1 MKYKIATLGNLA
13 ILSMMLLFCNV
24 TFAQV
29 SRLYTTQSGLTSSD
43 MYSIDID
50 SKGLAWISE
59 VSELD
64 VFDGTKFYNI
74 TKLFPVRNPIN
85 AFKKV
90 VEYKDDKYWL
100 ATSNG
105 LYLLNGRDC
114 TLEHKMLSVDEDS
127 VIGYSV
133 NHIIDY
139 IEPGKKLV
147 STEGNGLFV
156 FDTEKQEV
164 DTATTRKLR
173 KIAPFPFCS
182 QVFIDADCNLWGSV
196 VFRQVF
202 KIDLKTM
209 TLQSYQTT
217 PDVDRILLGNNVNAI
232 VQSNKSKNIYF
243 ATGHGIL
250 VYDYQLKLMRA
261 TQNALT
267 NPMPITA
274 LYEDKNNRLL
284 VGTDN
289 HGLWQLASDESLS
302 SFHYNDPSMNIEY
315 AKVRSFTADKEG
327 NLIIGFA
334 QKGVFVVPHNRN
346 VIGYY
351 AFSPNENKLN
361 ATSVTS
367 IAYDNNAFWVGTDG
381 CGVYKLELKGRN
393 QTITPYSN
401 GLASSLVQTIAI
413 DKRNTVWVGS
423 YGGGLQYLQGNQFV
437 TPEWLRFLSTSFVM
451 ILKYYP
457 QKDLLFVGTNG
468 QGVFVVDLANKTA
481 TNLFSA
487 LSFNGW
493 IYSLCCDDY
502 GTLWIGTAQGIFAY
516 NIEAKKGEEIVF
528 PKSRILMPQCLAVM
542 NKMLLVGTNQGLIF
556 YNIKNGESYEI
567 LSNENI
573 KSIEVA
579 DKDIWLTTSK
589 SVVRIDKQSLKT
601 YSYSSFEGY
610 YIGEFHRNA
619 HFMTPSHDI
628 MFGGDNGVIR
638 FNATMMRV
646 PRKLIHDISFTSVK
660 INGASIQYLPTKN
673 LNAMNANVIALTELS
688 LAHDQNSVAVC
699 FGVPEFST
707 PNQVRYQYYL
717 DGYEQ
722 AWHLANADLEANYP
736 NLPPGSYTLRVKAY
750 LENNEQSAIE
760 KTLRINI
767 HQPWYNTV
775 AAWLIYFI
783 MFFICAYLG
792 YRIYTERKRQQQL
805 LLAVSQEESLKEA
818 KLRMFT
824 SIAHELRSPLTMI
837 VSPLSQLIA
846 STTDQGLLGMYNVM
860 KLNCDRLIA
869 TVKQITDIRKIDN
882 GQFRL
887 HFSEVNFRDYSKDV
901 FDSFTSYAKAKN
913 INYRIEHLNPHETLW
928 LDKVHFEKILSNVLS
943 NAFKYTPEN
952 GRILV
957 RTKDVMEDAISWFE
971 IRIYNSGSYI
981 AEEDIPHVFE
991 RFFQANNVTNETIGS
1006 GIGLNLVNELVN
1018 LHHGTIDVHNIEPDG
1033 VEFVLRF
1040 PLRKDH
1046 LTEEELSPRGEED
1059 SENQENDDL
1068 FANIDLEPELAAE
1081 EDMDYDV
1088 KNKKT
1093 VLVVDDEKSLCQ
1105 YIKSQICDSYNV
1117 VTANS
1122 GNEAWQEI
1130 LKTRPDAVVTD
1141 IRMPDGNGI
1150 ELSKRIRSNPETDSI
1165 PIIMVTSESSDMAEI
1180 NSLNLQV
1187 DHFISKP
1194 FNMLKLKGAIS
1205 QGIKVREKMIGK
1217 MRRTEVDY
1225 DYTEKTIES
1234 ADDKLFARINES
1246 LKKNLDD
1253 SSFGV
1258 NELAN
1263 IVGISRVHLNRKM
1276 KDRYGVSPNNFIR
1289 SYRLKQAAYL
1299 LINNNVN
1306 VSEVAYRVGF
1316 SSHSHFSNT
1325 FREYF
1330 GMTPKEFIAY
1340 YTLHP
1345 DDNTFMKLLES

>member
-1 MKYKIATLGNLA
+1 MKYFSIIIHKFAVLCL
-13 ILSMMLLFCNV
+13 MLPICNV

-43 MYSIDID
+43 MYSVDID
-50 SKGLAWISE
+50 SKGLAWISC
-59 VSELD
+59 VSEIN
-64 VFDGTKFYNI
+64 VFDGTHFYDV
-74 TKLFPVRNPIN
+74 TKLFPNHSAIN
-85 AFKKV
+85 AYKKV
-90 VEYKDDKYWL
+90 VEFRDDQYWL

-105 LYLLNGRDC
+105 LYLLNGRNC
-114 TLEHKMLSVDEDS
+114 TLEHKILSVDEDS
-127 VIGYSV
+127 VMGYSV

-139 IEPGKKLV
+139 IEPDMKLI

-156 FDTEKQEV
+156 FNTETQEV
-164 DTATTRKLR
+164 DTVITRKLR

-182 QVFIDADCNLWGSV
+182 QIYIDSDGNLWGCV

-202 KIDLKTM
+202 KIDLKSM
-209 TLQSYQTT
+209 TLQTYQTT
-217 PDVDRILLGNNVNAI
+217 PDVDRILMTNNVTSI
-232 VQSNKSKNIYF
+232 IQSHKNKNIYF
-243 ATGHGIL
+243 GTGHGIL
-250 VYDYQLKLMRA
+250 VYDNQQKILRA
-261 TQNALT
+261 TPNALT
-267 NPMPITA
+267 NPMPITT
-274 LYEDKNNRLL
+274 LFEDQNNKIL

-289 HGLWQLASDESLS
+289 HGLWQMTSEETLS
-302 SFHYNDPSMNIEY
+302 SFHYNDPSMNIEF
-315 AKVRSFTADKEG
+315 AKVRSFAADKEG

-334 QKGVFVVPHNRN
+334 QKGVFVLPRNRN
-346 VIGYY
+346 EIGYY
-351 AFSPNENKLN
+351 AFSPNDNKLN

-367 IAYDNNAFWVGTDG
+367 IAYDNHAFWVGTDG
-381 CGVYKLELKGRN
+381 CGVFKLEIKGRN
-393 QTITPYSN
+393 QTTTPYSN

-437 TPEWLRFLSTSFVM
+437 TPDWLKFLSTSFVM
-451 ILKYYP
+451 MLKYYP

-468 QGVFVVDLANKTA
+468 QGVFVVDLINKTV
-481 TNLFSA
+481 TNLFSTM
-487 LSFNGW
+487 SFNGW
-493 IYSLCCDDY
+493 IYSLCCDDF
-502 GTLWIGTAQGIFAY
+502 GTLWIGTAQGIFSY
-516 NIEAKKGEEIVF
+516 NIETKKGEEVKF
-528 PKSRILMPQCLAVM
+528 PKSSILMPQCIAIM
-542 NKMLLVGTNQGLIF
+542 NKTLLVGTNQGLIS
-556 YNIKNGESYEI
+556 YNIQNGESFEI
-567 LSNENI
+567 LPEENV

-589 SVVRIDKQSLKT
+589 SVMRIDKQSMKS
-601 YSYSSFEGY
+601 YSYSSFDGY

-619 HFMTPSHDI
+619 HVMTPSHDI
-628 MFGGDNGVIR
+628 VFGGDNGIIK
-638 FNATMMRV
+638 FNATLMRV
-646 PRKLIHDISFTSVK
+646 PKKLIHDISFTSVR
-660 INGASIQYLPTKN
+660 INGAPIRYIPFKHQ
-673 LNAMNANVIALTELS
+673 NAMNANVIALSELS
-688 LAHDQNSVAVC
+688 LSHDQNSVAVS
-699 FGVPEFST
+699 FGVPEFAT
-707 PNQVRYQYYL
+707 PNQVRFQYYL
-717 DGYEQ
+717 EGYDQE
-722 AWHLANADLEANYP
+722 WHLASADLEANYP
-736 NLPPGSYTLRVKAY
+736 NLPPGSYKLHLKAY

-760 KTLRINI
+760 KTLLINI

-775 AAWLIYFI
+775 AAWLTYFI
-783 MFFICAYLG
+783 VLFILG
-792 YRIYTERKRQQQL
+792 YFGFRIYAERKRQQQL
-805 LLAVSQEESLKEA
+805 LLAVRQEENLKEA

-860 KLNCDRLIA
+860 KLNCDRLIT

-882 GQFRL
+882 GQFHL
-887 HFSEVNFRDYSKDV
+887 HFSEVNFNDYSKDV
-901 FDSFTSYAKAKN
+901 FDSFSSYAKAKN
-913 INYRIEHLNPHETLW
+913 IDYRIDHLNPSETLW
-928 LDKVHFEKILSNVLS
+928 VDKVHFEKILSNILS

-957 RTKDVMEDAISWFE
+957 RTKSLMEDAIDWFE

-981 AEEDIPHVFE
+981 SEEDIPHVFE

-1018 LHHGTIDVHNIEPDG
+1018 LHHGTINVHNMEPDG

-1040 PLRKDH
+1040 PLHKIH

-1059 SENQENDDL
+1059 SEFQTKDDL
-1068 FANIDLEPELAAE
+1068 FANIEMEQETDE
-1081 EDMDYDV
+1081 ESDNVD
-1088 KNKKT
+1088 KTKKT
-1093 VLVVDDEKSLCQ
+1093 VLVVDDDKNLCL
-1105 YIKSQICDSYNV
+1105 YIKTQISDAFNV
-1117 VTANS
+1117 FTANS

-1150 ELSKRIRSNPETDSI
+1150 ELSKRIKSNPETDSI
-1165 PIIMVTSESSDMAEI
+1165 PIIMLTSENSDMAEI

-1194 FNMLKLKGAIS
+1194 FNVLKLKSAII
-1205 QGIKVREKMIGK
+1205 QGIKVREKMMGK

-1225 DYTEKTIES
+1225 DYTEKTIDS

-1325 FREYF
+1325 FRDYF

-1340 YTLHP
+1340 YSEHP
-1345 DDNTFMKLLES
+1345 DDNTLMKLLE

>member
-1 MKYKIATLGNLA
+1 
-13 ILSMMLLFCNV
+13 MLLICNV

-43 MYSIDID
+43 MYSVDID
-50 SKGLAWISE
+50 SKGLAWISC
-59 VSELD
+59 VSEID
-64 VFDGTKFYNI
+64 VFDGTNFYDI
-74 TKLFPVRNPIN
+74 TKLFPNHSSIN
-85 AFKKV
+85 AYKKV
-90 VEYKDDKYWL
+90 VEFRDDQYWL

-114 TLEHKMLSVDEDS
+114 TLEHKILSVDEDS
-127 VIGYSV
+127 VMGYSV

-139 IEPGKKLV
+139 IEPNMKLI

-156 FDTEKQEV
+156 FNTETQEV
-164 DTATTRKLR
+164 DTVITRKLR

-182 QVFIDADCNLWGSV
+182 QIFIDADGNLWGCV

-202 KIDLKTM
+202 KIDLKSMTM
-209 TLQSYQTT
+209 QTYQTT
-217 PDVDRILLGNNVNAI
+217 PDVDRILMTNNVTSI
-232 VQSNKSKNIYF
+232 IQSHKNKNIYF

-250 VYDYQLKLMRA
+250 VYDNQQKIMRA

-267 NPMPITA
+267 NPMPITT
-274 LYEDKNNRLL
+274 LFEDQNNKIL

-289 HGLWQLASDESLS
+289 HGLWQMTSEETLS
-302 SFHYNDPSMNIEY
+302 SFHYNDPSMNIEF
-315 AKVRSFTADKEG
+315 AKVRSFAADKEG

-334 QKGVFVVPHNRN
+334 QKGVFVVPRNRN
-346 VIGYY
+346 EIGYY
-351 AFSPNENKLN
+351 AFSPNDNKLN

-367 IAYDNNAFWVGTDG
+367 IAYDNQAFWVGTDG
-381 CGVYKLELKGRN
+381 CGVFKLEIKGRN
-393 QTITPYSN
+393 QITTPYSN
-401 GLASSLVQTIAI
+401 GLASSLIQTIAI

-437 TPEWLRFLSTSFVM
+437 TPDWLKFLSTSFVM
-451 ILKYYP
+451 MLKYYP

-468 QGVFVVDLANKTA
+468 QGVFVVDLINKTV
-481 TNLFSA
+481 TNLFSSM
-487 LSFNGW
+487 SFNGW
-493 IYSLCCDDY
+493 IYSLCCDDF
-502 GTLWIGTAQGIFAY
+502 GTLWIGTAQGIFSY
-516 NIEAKKGEEIVF
+516 NIETKKGEEVKF
-528 PKSRILMPQCLAVM
+528 PKSSILMPQCIAIM
-542 NKMLLVGTNQGLIF
+542 NKTLLVGTNQGLIS
-556 YNIKNGESYEI
+556 YNIQNGESFEI
-567 LSNENI
+567 LPEENV

-589 SVVRIDKQSLKT
+589 SVMRIDKQSMKA
-601 YSYSSFEGY
+601 YSYSSFDGY

-619 HFMTPSHDI
+619 HVMTPSHDI
-628 MFGGDNGVIR
+628 VFGGDNGIIK
-638 FNATMMRV
+638 FNATLMRV
-646 PRKLIHDISFTSVK
+646 PKKLIHDISFTSVR
-660 INGASIQYLPTKN
+660 INGAPIRYIPFKHQ
-673 LNAMNANVIALTELS
+673 NAMNANVIALSELS
-688 LAHDQNSVAVC
+688 LSHDQNSVAVT

-707 PNQVRYQYYL
+707 PNQVRFQYFL
-717 DGYEQ
+717 EGYDQE
-722 AWHLANADLEANYP
+722 WHLANADLEANYP
-736 NLPPGSYTLRVKAY
+736 NLPPGSYKLRLKAY

-760 KTLRINI
+760 KTLLINI

-775 AAWLIYFI
+775 AAWLTYFI
-783 MFFICAYLG
+783 VLFILSYFG
-792 YRIYTERKRQQQL
+792 YRIYAERKRQQQL
-805 LLAVSQEESLKEA
+805 LLAVRQEENLKEA

-846 STTDQGLLGMYNVM
+846 STTDQGLLGMYNIM
-860 KLNCDRLIA
+860 KLNCDRLIT

-882 GQFRL
+882 GQFHL
-887 HFSEVNFRDYSKDV
+887 HFSEVNFNDYSKDV
-901 FDSFTSYAKAKN
+901 FDSFSSYAKAKN
-913 INYRIEHLNPHETLW
+913 IDYRIDHLNPSETLW
-928 LDKVHFEKILSNVLS
+928 VDKVHFEKILSNILS

-957 RTKDVMEDAISWFE
+957 RTKSLMEDAIDWFE

-981 AEEDIPHVFE
+981 SEEDIPHVFE

-1018 LHHGTIDVHNIEPDG
+1018 LHHGTINVHNMEPDG

-1040 PLRKDH
+1040 PLHKIH

-1059 SENQENDDL
+1059 SEFQTKDDL
-1068 FANIDLEPELAAE
+1068 FANIEMEQETDDES
-1081 EDMDYDV
+1081 DNVD
-1088 KNKKT
+1088 KTKKT
-1093 VLVVDDEKSLCQ
+1093 VLVVDDDKNLCL
-1105 YIKSQICDSYNV
+1105 YIKTQISDAFNV
-1117 VTANS
+1117 FTANS

-1150 ELSKRIRSNPETDSI
+1150 ELSKRIKSNPETDSI
-1165 PIIMVTSESSDMAEI
+1165 PIIMLTSENSDMAEI

-1194 FNMLKLKGAIS
+1194 FNVLKLKSAII
-1205 QGIKVREKMIGK
+1205 QGIKVREKMMGK

-1225 DYTEKTIES
+1225 DYTEKTIDS

-1325 FREYF
+1325 FRDYF

-1340 YTLHP
+1340 YSEHP
-1345 DDNTFMKLLES
+1345 DDNTLMKLLE

>member
-1 MKYKIATLGNLA
+1 MKYSKTTFGKLA
-13 ILSMMLLFCNV
+13 ITAMMLLICNV

-50 SKGLAWISE
+50 SKGLAWISG
-59 VSELD
+59 VSEID
-64 VFDGTKFYNI
+64 IFDGMKFYNV
-74 TKLFPVRNPIN
+74 TKLFPNYKSIN

-90 VEYKDDKYWL
+90 VEYKDDQYWL

-105 LYLLNGRDC
+105 LYLMNGRDC
-114 TLEHKMLSVDEDS
+114 TLEHKLLSADEDS
-127 VIGYSV
+127 VMGYSV

-139 IEPGKKLV
+139 IEPGKKLI

-156 FDTEKQEV
+156 FDVEKQEV
-164 DTATTRKLR
+164 DTTVTRKLR

-182 QVFIDADCNLWGSV
+182 QVFIDADGYLWGSV

-202 KIDLKTM
+202 RINLKTM
-209 TLQSYQTT
+209 AMETYQTT
-217 PDVDRILLGNNVNAI
+217 DNVDRILLLNNVNDI
-232 VQSNKSKNIYF
+232 VQSSKNKNIYF
-243 ATGHGIL
+243 ATGHGML
-250 VYDYQLKLMRA
+250 VYDYQQKILRA

-267 NPMPITA
+267 NPMPITT
-274 LYEDKNNRLL
+274 LFEDQNNKIL

-289 HGLWQLASDESLS
+289 HGLWQMTSDETLS
-302 SFHYNDPSMNIEY
+302 SFHYTDPSMNIEF
-315 AKVRSFTADKEG
+315 AKVRSFTSDKEG
-327 NLIIGFA
+327 NLIVGLA
-334 QKGVFVVPHNRN
+334 QKGVFVVPRNRSE
-346 VIGYY
+346 IGYFS
-351 AFSPNENKLN
+351 FSPNDNRLN

-367 IAYDNNAFWVGTDG
+367 IAYDNSAFWVGTDG
-381 CGVYKLELKGRN
+381 CGVFKLEVKGRD
-393 QTITPYSN
+393 QKITPISA
-401 GLASSLVQTIAI
+401 GLSSSLIQTIAI

-437 TPEWLRFLSTSFVM
+437 TPDWLRMLSSSYVM
-451 ILKYYP
+451 MLQYYP
-457 QKDLLFVGTNG
+457 QRDLLFVGTNG
-468 QGVFVVDLANKTA
+468 QGVFVVDLANKSF
-481 TNLFSA
+481 TNLFSSM
-487 LSFNGW
+487 SFNGW

-502 GTLWIGTAQGIFAY
+502 GTLWIGTAQGIFSY
-516 NIEAKKGEEIVF
+516 NIETKKGQEVKF
-528 PKSRILMPQCLAVM
+528 PRSTILMPQCIAIM
-542 NKMLLVGTNQGLIF
+542 NKTLLIGTNQGLIS
-556 YNIKNGESYEI
+556 YNTQNGESYD
-567 LSNENI
+567 LLPNENV

-579 DKDIWLTTSK
+579 DKDIWLATSK
-589 SVVRIDKQSLKT
+589 SVMRIDKQTMKS

-628 MFGGDNGVIR
+628 LFGGDNGIIK
-638 FNATMMRV
+638 FNAMLMRV
-646 PRKLIHDISFTSVK
+646 PKKLIHDINFTGVK
-660 INGASIQYLPTKN
+660 INGVSVGYLPSKIQN
-673 LNAMNANVIALTELS
+673 VMNANVIALTELS
-688 LAHDQNSVAVC
+688 LSHDQNSVAVS
-699 FGVPEFST
+699 FGVSEFST
-707 PNQVRYQYYL
+707 PNQVRYQYFL
-717 DGYEQ
+717 DGYDQ
-722 AWHLANADLEANYP
+722 DWHMASADLEANYP

-750 LENNEQSAIE
+750 LENNEQSAVE
-760 KTLRINI
+760 KTLQINI
-767 HQPWYNTV
+767 HQPWYNTI

-783 MFFICAYLG
+783 VLFILSYFG
-792 YRIYTERKRQQQL
+792 YRIYAERKRQKEL
-805 LLAVSQEESLKEA
+805 LLAVSQEENLKEA

-860 KLNCDRLIA
+860 KLNCDRLIT

-882 GQFRL
+882 GQFHL
-887 HFSEVNFRDYSKDV
+887 HFSEVNFKEYSKDV
-901 FDSFTSYAKAKN
+901 FDSFSSYAKAKN
-913 INYRIEHLNPHETLW
+913 INYRVDHLNPNQTVW
-928 LDKVHFEKILSNVLS
+928 LDQVHFEKIISNILS
-943 NAFKYTPEN
+943 NAFKYTPED

-957 RTKDVMEDAISWFE
+957 RTKSLMEDAIEWFE

-981 AEEDIPHVFE
+981 SEEDIPHVFE

-1018 LHHGTIDVHNIEPDG
+1018 LHHGNIHVHNMEPDG

-1040 PLRKDH
+1040 PLHKTH
-1046 LTEEELSPRGEED
+1046 LTAEELSPRGEEE
-1059 SENQENDDL
+1059 SEYLKKDDL
-1068 FANIDLEPELAAE
+1068 FANVELESEPIA
-1081 EDMDYDV
+1081 DV
-1088 KNKKT
+1088 EPADKTKKT
-1093 VLVVDDEKSLCQ
+1093 VLVVDDDKSLCQ
-1105 YIKSQICDSYNV
+1105 YIKSQISDGYNV
-1117 VTANS
+1117 ITANS

-1150 ELSKRIRSNPETDSI
+1150 ELSKRIKSNPETDSI
-1165 PIIMVTSESSDMAEI
+1165 PVIMLTSENSDMAEI
-1180 NSLNLQV
+1180 NSLSLQV

-1194 FNMLKLKGAIS
+1194 FNVLKLKGAIS
-1205 QGIKVREKMIGK
+1205 QCIKVREKMMGK

-1225 DYTEKTIES
+1225 DYTEKTIDS

-1263 IVGISRVHLNRKM
+1263 NVGIGRVHLNRKM

-1340 YTLHP
+1340 YTEHP
-1345 DDNTFMKLLES
+1345 EDTTFKKLLE